1 VFPVIEILFGT
12 QLHIHKVLSPCHSE
26 CSILWHLGV
35 CNNIQFLTPSVI
47 FGRAIKNEHLAL
59 SVLCGTAAISY
70 AAMGGS
76 KKQAPASGK
85 TLVEKVKEAV
95 PINAS
100 SRCVVF
106 AFIAENEMSTDF
118 EMLSQ

>member
-1 VFPVIEILFGT
+1 
-12 QLHIHKVLSPCHSE
+12 
-26 CSILWHLGV
+26 
-35 CNNIQFLTPSVI
+35 
-47 FGRAIKNEHLAL
+47 
-59 SVLCGTAAISY
+59 
-70 AAMGGS
+70 MGGS

-118 EMLSQ
+118 EILSQ